1 MEGKD
6 WIGLLTGQIQ
16 VTKLMET
23 NQYTERF
30 GLTLTQ
36 EDAALISAE
45 QKQALQAQKRV
56 EFSESILPEII
67 YEFCDSDYIFQDNYT
82 ESIVRLQE
90 IFFQYKN
97 EMLDEITDKELL
109 HFMREQFE
117 GICGGDFEYLE
128 GTCLNIFAQ
137 AIRAGY
143 YGHQRTEGLSVYQGL
158 DEVKRWD
165 RELFL
170 EALSELLS

>member
-67 YEFCDSDYIFQDNYT
+67 
-82 ESIVRLQE
+82 
-90 IFFQYKN
+90 
-97 EMLDEITDKELL
+97 
-109 HFMREQFE
+109 
-117 GICGGDFEYLE
+117 
-128 GTCLNIFAQ
+128 
-137 AIRAGY
+137 
-143 YGHQRTEGLSVYQGL
+143 
-158 DEVKRWD
+158 
-165 RELFL
+165 
-170 EALSELLS
+170 